1 MRVTY
6 QDACHLAHA
15 QRIRKQPRD
24 LIRAVPGVEL
34 VEMRH
39 PEICCGAAGL
49 YSTLEPSMSTTH
61 PATRR
66 LDDVAEHAAPTL
78 VVTANP
84 GCQMQ
89 LSPGIRSRGSNMRV
103 EHIAEAAGCD
113 AYIL

>member
-1 MRVTY
+1 MKLRVTY

-24 LIRAVPGVEL
+24 LIRAIPGVEL

-49 YSTLEPSMSTTH
+49 YSTLEQSMSARILGEKT
-61 PATRR
+61 
-66 LDDVAEHAAPTL
+66 DDVLSTRAD
-78 VVTANP
+78 VVVAANP

-89 LSPGIRSRGSNMRV
+89 LAAGIHSRGSAMRV
-103 EHIAEAAGCD
+103 MHVAELLAA
-113 AYIL
+113 AYRT